1 MRGGLPLFRIRTLM
15 RTNYVDADKLTSFSK
30 TAFHAGWTESEK
42 TLSGRDLAEV
52 FVSSHMTNDLDKL
65 KVCFFLDFYKIFIQ
79 YSINSS
85 IFYYFTFL
93 YSFQECLLDQSL
105 ASQDTFPGEDKR
117 LHTLEMRYDTYD
129 AALGFFVLVKDK
141 FGNGTIYIYNL

>member
-1 MRGGLPLFRIRTLM
+1 MLFLR
-15 RTNYVDADKLTSFSK
+15 
-30 TAFHAGWTESEK
+30 
-42 TLSGRDLAEV
+42 
-52 FVSSHMTNDLDKL
+52 
-65 KVCFFLDFYKIFIQ
+65 FLQNLYSIQ
-79 YSINSS
+79 YQFIHLLLL
-85 IFYYFTFL
+85 YFS